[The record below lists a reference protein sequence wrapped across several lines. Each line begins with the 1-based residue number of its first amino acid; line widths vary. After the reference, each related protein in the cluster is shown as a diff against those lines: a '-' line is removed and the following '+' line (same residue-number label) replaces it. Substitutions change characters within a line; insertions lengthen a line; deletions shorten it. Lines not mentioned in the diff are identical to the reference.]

1 MSSNV
6 QVLLSPRERRSLRT
20 RTAIL
25 DAALTIINNE
35 GLGAL
40 SVRRIAREIDYSPAA
55 LYEYFK
61 NKEDIIDGLCR
72 KVDSRLAEYLNENT
86 TPSTLSSADRL
97 IEIGVNY
104 LRFAR
109 ENVSEYGIL
118 FTGAPP
124 EPGDVPAYGS
134 GFVILLNA
142 VDAFLSPES
151 ARDESP
157 ANSLVLNDSVLN
169 SSVLNSSVL
178 NSSVLNKEAF
188 AYSCWAFVHGMA
200 TLSVQVE
207 AMTTQDLDVVHK
219 AALTRFVYGNDQHE
233 TST

>member
-1 MSSNV
+1 MSSNAK
-6 QVLLSPRERRSLRT
+6 VLLSPRERRSLRT

-25 DAALTIINNE
+25 DAALNIINSE

-61 NKEDIIDGLCR
+61 SKEDIIDGLCR

-109 ENVSEYGIL
+109 ENVREYGIL

-134 GFVILLNA
+134 GFLILLNA

-151 ARDESP
+151 AQDESP
-157 ANSLVLNDSVLN
+157 GN

-207 AMTTQDLDVVHK
+207 AMTTQDLDVVHR
-219 AALTRFVYGNDQHE
+219 AALTRFVYGNDQLD

>member
-1 MSSNV
+1 MSSNA

-25 DAALTIINNE
+25 DAALTIINSE

-61 NKEDIIDGLCR
+61 SKEDIIDGLCR
-72 KVDSRLAEYLNENT
+72 KVDARLAGYLNENT
-86 TPSTLSSADRL
+86 TPSTLSPADRL

-109 ENVSEYGIL
+109 ENVREYGIL

-134 GFVILLNA
+134 GFLILLNA

-151 ARDESP
+151 TRDESP
-157 ANSLVLNDSVLN
+157 VNSLVLNDSVLN
-169 SSVLNSSVL
+169 SSVLNR
-178 NSSVLNKEAF
+178 EAF

-207 AMTTQDLDVVHK
+207 AMTTQDLDVVHRT
-219 AALTRFVYGNDQHE
+219 ALTRFVYGNDQHE